1 MINLKSRSVAIA
13 IAIGT
18 LSVTAGCAS
27 SPQPNYYLLKAPTK
41 ETNLELRAGPT
52 VLLQSVTL
60 PDHLKRSEVIFD
72 PSGNTIAFSTLD
84 RWAEPLERNI
94 SDVIVSVL
102 GGRFGAANVFD
113 RRAGFTSRPDIVVR
127 LDVGQMAVSDD
138 SATLSASWEL
148 STKGD
153 EKPQL
158 FSYQSRTPVSG
169 FDASSKVGAIE
180 QAIVSLAMEIE
191 TSVNEVKGQ

>member
-1 MINLKSRSVAIA
+1 MINLKSRSFAVAIA
-13 IAIGT
+13 IAT
-18 LSVTAGCAS
+18 LAVVTGCSS
-27 SPQPNYYLLKAPTK
+27 SPQPNYYLLKAPAK
-41 ETNLELRAGPT
+41 GQNAELRAGPT

-60 PDHLKRSEVIFD
+60 PDHLKRSEVIFE
-72 PSGNTIAFSTLD
+72 PSGNTVAFSTLD

-102 GGRFGAANVFD
+102 GGRYGAANVFD
-113 RRAGFTSRPDIVVR
+113 RWAGFTSRPDIVVR
-127 LDVGQMAVSDD
+127 LDIGQMAVSDD

-148 STKGD
+148 STKSD

-158 FSYQSRTPVSG
+158 FSYQSQTPVSG

-180 QAIVSLAMEIE
+180 QAIVGLAMEIE
-191 TSVNEVKGQ
+191 ASINEVKGQ